1 MYPRSAWP
9 VALLACA
16 LGALA
21 TRAQD
26 AGSRLLAP
34 GASWHK
40 LAGPLGFGEG
50 PAWHPDGFLVFSDIR
65 NNLTLKLDGAERV
78 TTFRKDTDAA
88 NGLAFDT
95 QGRLLACEGSATP
108 GRGRR
113 LARVEK
119 DGSRTTL
126 ADRYQGKRLN
136 SPNDLVV
143 AAGGRIYFTD
153 PRYGSRD
160 ALELDREGVYRL
172 DPDGTLTR
180 VVETLTRPNG
190 IQVSADA
197 RTLYVADNAGPD
209 GAVQLWAF
217 DLDSR
222 GAASRGRILHDFGS
236 GRGIDGMALDA
247 DGRIWA
253 TAGTKDKAGIYVFV
267 PDARREKAALATFI
281 AMPEDPTNC
290 TFGGARRDVL
300 YVTTTA
306 SLYRIQTTV
315 RGRESPPGK

>member
-1 MYPRSAWP
+1 MRPRTAWP

-16 LGALA
+16 LHTTA

-26 AGSRLLAP
+26 AGARLLAP

-65 NNLTLKLDGAERV
+65 NNLTLKLDGSERV
-78 TTFRKDTDAA
+78 TTFREDTDAA
-88 NGLAFDT
+88 NGLAFDG
-95 QGRLLACEGSATP
+95 QGRLLACEGSSAS

-113 LARVEK
+113 VARVEK
-119 DGSRTTL
+119 DGRRTTL

-136 SPNDLVV
+136 SPNDLAVV
-143 AAGGRIYFTD
+143 AGGRIYFTD
-153 PRYGSRD
+153 PRYGPRD

-172 DPDGTLTR
+172 DPDGALTR

-197 RTLYVADNAGPD
+197 RTLFVAENAGPD

-222 GAASRGRILHDFGS
+222 GGASRGRILHDFGT

-267 PDARREKAALATFI
+267 PDAGREKAALATFI
-281 AMPEDPTNC
+281 PMPEDPTNC

-306 SLYRIQTTV
+306 SLYRIQTAV
-315 RGRESPPGK
+315 RGREGLPGK